1 MMTTSLLK
9 LETKYF
15 VGSVIMSN
23 RSRGFKFE
31 YKTLNILKRN
41 PNVIEALRSGGSHS
55 LFDVIGFQANGI
67 RLIQNKIDGY
77 LKKEEREGLINF
89 FKSLNYDF
97 YKVVQ
102 FELWYYISKKKKKKA
117 IIKPFG
123 DYPIEKVIEKINS
136 FNKKIKRGI
145 TEHI

>member
-1 MMTTSLLK
+1 MAKFLLSGMMTTSLLK

-67 RLIQNKIDGY
+67 RLIQNKIDDRYY
-77 LKKEEREGLINF
+77 LE
-89 FKSLNYDF
+89 
-97 YKVVQ
+97 
-102 FELWYYISKKKKKKA
+102 YICIA
-117 IIKPFG
+117 
-123 DYPIEKVIEKINS
+123 
-136 FNKKIKRGI
+136 
-145 TEHI
+145 